1 MGSIDSIETYA
12 NGMIK
17 GLLIEKEQYNE
28 KP

>member
-17 GLLIEKEQYNE
+17 GLLIEQEQYNE

>member
-17 GLLIEKEQYNE
+17 GLLIEKETYNE
-28 KP
+28 KT